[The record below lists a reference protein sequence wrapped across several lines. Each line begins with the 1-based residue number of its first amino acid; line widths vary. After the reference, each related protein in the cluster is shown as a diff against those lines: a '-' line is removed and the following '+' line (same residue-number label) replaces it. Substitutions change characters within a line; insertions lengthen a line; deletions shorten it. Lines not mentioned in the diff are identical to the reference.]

1 MDFKYNLG
9 VSYLSSVLPPR
20 SNFKIINEVKILPKT
35 PIIYFNFKRKEGAKE
50 RGREGGREEGREGRK
65 EEREGGRG
73 VGRKE
78 KCLKNG
84 YCLPVEGLI
93 EERMGD

>member
-1 MDFKYNLG
+1 M
-9 VSYLSSVLPPR
+9 SYLSSVLPPR

-50 RGREGGREEGREGRK
+50 RGMEGGREEK
-65 EEREGGRG
+65 S
-73 VGRKE
+73 
-78 KCLKNG
+78 LKNG